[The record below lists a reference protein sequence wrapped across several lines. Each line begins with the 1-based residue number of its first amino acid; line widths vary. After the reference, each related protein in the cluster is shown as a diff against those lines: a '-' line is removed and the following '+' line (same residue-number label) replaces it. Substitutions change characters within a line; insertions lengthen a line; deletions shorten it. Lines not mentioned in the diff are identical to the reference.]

1 MTTLDK
7 PAPAPSK
14 HKTAATKVVSAAAI
28 DVPPQTTKP
37 LAKERDKRMS
47 EFRQK
52 APVKTDFLVTNFTR
66 VYKAPS
72 EEIIDAIRDG
82 VSARQFKSIASK
94 MHAPM
99 EQFYK
104 SLGIPKSTVERK
116 ASIDGPLT
124 TDQSERAL
132 GLARLIGQ
140 VENMV
145 KESGDPAD
153 FDAATWVWNWLN
165 QPMPA
170 LAGKL
175 PVTYMDTIEGQRI
188 VANLIS
194 MSQSGAYA

>member
-7 PAPAPSK
+7 PASTASK
-14 HKTAATKVVSAAAI
+14 HKAAATKVASVAAI
-28 DVPPQTTKP
+28 GVSPETKP
-37 LAKERDKRMS
+37 LAKERGKRMA

-52 APVKTDFLVTNFTR
+52 APVKSDFLVTNFTR
-66 VYKAPS
+66 VYTAPS
-72 EEIIDAIRDG
+72 EEIIDAIRGG
-82 VSARQFKSIASK
+82 VSARQFKNIASK

-116 ASIDGPLT
+116 ASVDGPLT
-124 TDQSERAL
+124 ADQSERAL

-145 KESGDPAD
+145 RESGDPAG
-153 FDAATWVWNWLN
+153 FDAARWVWNWLN

-170 LAGKL
+170 LGGKL

>member
-7 PAPAPSK
+7 PASTTSK
-14 HKTAATKVVSAAAI
+14 HKAAATKVASVAAI
-28 DVPPQTTKP
+28 GVSPETKP
-37 LAKERDKRMS
+37 LAKERGKRIA

-52 APVKTDFLVTNFTR
+52 DFLVTNFTR
-66 VYKAPS
+66 VYTAPS
-72 EEIIDAIRDG
+72 EEIIDAIHGG
-82 VSARQFKSIASK
+82 VSARQFKNIASK

-116 ASIDGPLT
+116 ASVDGPLT
-124 TDQSERAL
+124 ADQSERAL

-145 KESGDPAD
+145 RESGDPAG
-153 FDAATWVWNWLN
+153 FDAARWVWNWLN

-170 LAGKL
+170 LGGKL